1 MQLGH
6 DDVVKEIRKS
16 LSVKSNGLHLRLA
29 QPGLE
34 HVMEYR
40 FESNE
45 SQQLLCYE
53 HMFEALCT
61 FSVPAQVSMSVSLC
75 VRSVHMNVC
84 IWCVYSMYM

>member
-6 DDVVKEIRKS
+6 DDVVKEIKKS
-16 LSVKSNGLHLRLA
+16 LSEKNNGLQLRLA

-40 FESNE
+40 FENNE

-53 HMFEALCT
+53 HAFEALCT
-61 FSVPAQVSMSVSLC
+61 FSVPAQVCVLCSSFILSVC
-75 VRSVHMNVC
+75 FA
-84 IWCVYSMYM
+84 